1 MTAPQIRNIWDP
13 STGILD
19 IGPDIASMASP
30 EMSGIKAVWQEQ
42 RNRLKGTP
50 ALADFTEK
58 LSREWAIETGIIEG
72 LYDIDR
78 GVTQTL
84 IEQGFRAELLTYGTT
99 NRPREFVLQLI
110 RDQKDALEGVF
121 DFVKQKRLLS
131 TSWIKE
137 LHAALLRSQETT
149 EAIDALGRHVE
160 TPFIRGDWKIQPNSP
175 IRDGV
180 TYAYCSPEQ
189 VSSEMERLISM
200 HEAHR
205 ASGIPP
211 EIQVSWLHHRFT
223 QIHPFQDG
231 NGRVARALA
240 SLILV
245 QQGLFP
251 LVVTRDHRVA
261 YIDSLEAADDG
272 SLAPLIDLV
281 VTLQRRQ
288 FVKAVALSEAVL
300 HERETVAAVLS
311 GLTDAAQKAADTG
324 KRQYAS
330 VKETAM
336 QVSRELCEWLDSYSG
351 DIKGALQRVS
361 PDGNVVAKEADVNT
375 DHYFRSQIVENAR
388 NRLNYF
394 ANMGEFRHWVSL
406 NMYWRRHAK
415 LVFAIHGI
423 GREFNGTLICAPF
436 LEFRDRDEEDVQH
449 SSVVPL
455 AEEGFL
461 FFHNE
466 PVETARRRFQP
477 WRDAVFSAA
486 MRELTGNL

>member
-1 MTAPQIRNIWDP
+1 
-13 STGILD
+13 
-19 IGPDIASMASP
+19 MASP

-50 ALADFTEK
+50 ALTDFTEK

-84 IEQGFRAELLTYGTT
+84 IEQGFRAELLTHGTT
-99 NRPREFVLQLI
+99 NRPREFVLKLI
-110 RDQKDALEGVF
+110 NDQKDALDGVF
-121 DFVKQKRLLS
+121 DFVKQTRILS

-137 LHAALLRSQETT
+137 LHAALLRSQEVT

-160 TPFIRGDWKIQPNSP
+160 VPLIRGNWKTQPNSP
-175 IRDGV
+175 IREGI

-205 ASGIPP
+205 ESGIPL
-211 EIQVSWLHHRFT
+211 EIQVAWLHHRFT

-240 SLILV
+240 SLVLV
-245 QQGLFP
+245 QEGLFP
-251 LVVTRDHRVA
+251 FIVTRDHRVT
-261 YIDSLEAADDG
+261 YLDSLEAADDG
-272 SLAPLIDLV
+272 SLGPLIDLV
-281 VTLQRRQ
+281 VNLQKRQ

-300 HERETVAAVLS
+300 NEQETVAAVLS
-311 GLTDAAQKAADTG
+311 GLTDAAQKTADTG
-324 KRQYAS
+324 KKQYAS
-330 VKETAM
+330 VAETALK
-336 QVSRELCEWLDSYSG
+336 VSHELYNWLNGYSG
-351 DIKGALQRVS
+351 NIKGALQRIS
-361 PDGNVVAKEADVNT
+361 PDSEVFVIEADINT
-375 DHYFRSQIVENAR
+375 DHYFRSQIVENAKD
-388 NRLNYF
+388 RLNYF
-394 ANMGEFRHWVSL
+394 ANMNEFRHWVSL
-406 NMYWRRHAK
+406 NMYWRRRAK

-436 LEFRDRDEEDVQH
+436 LEFRDSDEEGVQN
-449 SSVVPL
+449 SSLVPV

-466 PVETARRRFQP
+466 VLEDARQRFQP

-486 MRELTGNL
+486 MRELTGSL